1 MGQTK
6 QKNNFTLMNIQEQW
20 IDQIDKITSDFKQ
33 SFGTLTITELN
44 WKPNQNTWSIG
55 QNLDHLIVI
64 NATYHPVIKAVKE
77 GTYILPFL
85 AKFDFM
91 VSFFGR
97 TVLKAVQPDRKK
109 RMKTFPI
116 WEPIKSD
123 IKEDIWERFEKNQNE
138 LKILIQSSSDLL
150 DKGTIISSPANRN
163 IVYKLE
169 TAFTI
174 IVSHEKRHFEQ
185 SLEVERIRKGK

>member
-109 RMKTFPI
+109 
-116 WEPIKSD
+116 
-123 IKEDIWERFEKNQNE
+123 KE
-138 LKILIQSSSDLL
+138 
-150 DKGTIISSPANRN
+150 
-163 IVYKLE
+163 
-169 TAFTI
+169 
-174 IVSHEKRHFEQ
+174 
-185 SLEVERIRKGK
+185 

>member
-1 MGQTK
+1 MQERW
-6 QKNNFTLMNIQEQW
+6 MN
-20 IDQIDKITSDFKQ
+20 QIDEITDAFKQ
-33 SFGTLTITELN
+33 SFGMLTIELLN

-64 NATYHPVIKAVKE
+64 NGSYYPVIKAVRE
-77 GTYILPFL
+77 GTYKLPFI

-109 RMKTFPI
+109 KMKTFPV
-116 WEPIKSD
+116 WEPTKSGIKS
-123 IKEDIWERFEKNQNE
+123 DIWERFDKQQTD
-138 LKILIQSSSDLL
+138 LKRLIQSCSDLL
-150 DKGTIISSPANRN
+150 ERGTIISSPANRN

-169 TAFTI
+169 TSFDI
-174 IVSHEKRHFEQ
+174 IVSHEWRHFEQ
-185 SLEVERIRKGK
+185 SMEIERIRKQKCL

>member
-1 MGQTK
+1 MLQSYYTK
-6 QKNNFTLMNIQEQW
+6 NMQERW
-20 IDQIDKITSDFKQ
+20 TDQIDKITGNFKH
-33 SFGTLTITELN
+33 SFGTLTINELN

-64 NATYHPVIKAVKE
+64 NRTYHPVIKAVRE
-77 GTYILPFL
+77 GADRLPFL

-116 WEPIKSD
+116 WEPTRSELKD
-123 IKEDIWERFEKNQNE
+123 DIWNRFEKNQTE
-138 LKILIQSSSDLL
+138 LKQLIQSCSDLL
-150 DKGTIISSPANRN
+150 DIGTVISSPANKN

-169 TAFTI
+169 TAFDI
-174 IVSHEKRHFEQ
+174 VVSHELRHFEQ
-185 SLEVERIRKGK
+185 ALEVDRLRKKDRA

>member
-1 MGQTK
+1 M
-6 QKNNFTLMNIQEQW
+6 QERW
-20 IDQIDKITSDFKQ
+20 TDQIDKITSDFKK
-33 SFGTLTITELN
+33 SFGTLTINELN

-64 NATYHPVIKAVKE
+64 NGTYHPVIKTVRE
-77 GTYILPFL
+77 GKYRLPFL

-91 VSFFGR
+91 VSFLGR

-116 WEPIKSD
+116 WEPTQSD
-123 IKEDIWERFEKNQNE
+123 IKEDIWNRFEKNQTE
-138 LKILIQSSSDLL
+138 LKQLIQSCSDLL
-150 DKGTIISSPANRN
+150 DSGTVISSPANKN

-169 TAFTI
+169 TAFDI
-174 IVSHEKRHFEQ
+174 IVSHELRHFEQ
-185 SLEVERIRKGK
+185 ALEVDRLRKKVRA

>member
-1 MGQTK
+1 M
-6 QKNNFTLMNIQEQW
+6 QERW
-20 IDQIDKITSDFKQ
+20 TDQIDKITIDFKN
-33 SFGTLTITELN
+33 SFGTLTINELN

-64 NATYHPVIKAVKE
+64 NSTYHPVIRAVRE
-77 GTYILPFL
+77 GKYRLPFL

-91 VSFFGR
+91 VSFLGR

-116 WEPIKSD
+116 WEPTQSD
-123 IKEDIWERFEKNQNE
+123 IKEDIWNRFEQSQSD
-138 LKILIQSSSDLL
+138 LKLLIKSCSDLL
-150 DKGTIISSPANRN
+150 DKGTVISSPANRN

-169 TAFTI
+169 TAFEI
-174 IVSHEKRHFEQ
+174 IVSHEQRHFEQ
-185 SLEVERIRKGK
+185 SLDVERMRKK